1 MPRLKENLQPML
13 TLVLSS
19 LADLSAMSNLHT
31 QEGAFRDLRFHYLLI
46 ILGGAFI
53 MLMVGAII
61 MRAAATCCSKQ
72 APPVARPHFSTFDS
86 FLKKGNGEKL

>member
-13 TLVLSS
+13 TLVLSL
-19 LADLSAMSNLHT
+19 LADLSDLHT
-31 QEGAFRDLRFHYLLI
+31 REGEFWDLRFHYLLI

-53 MLMVGAII
+53 VLMIGAII

-86 FLKKGNGEKL
+86 FLKKGNGDKL